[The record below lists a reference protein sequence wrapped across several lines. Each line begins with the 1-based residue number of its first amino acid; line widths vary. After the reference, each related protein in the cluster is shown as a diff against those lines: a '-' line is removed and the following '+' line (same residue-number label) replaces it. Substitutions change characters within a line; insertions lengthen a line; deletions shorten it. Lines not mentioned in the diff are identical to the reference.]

1 MTSIFVSYRRTDAP
15 GHAGRLYDRLV
26 ERLGEAGVFKDLDS
40 MEPGADF
47 VEVIE
52 ETIARCD
59 ALIAVIGRDWLARG
73 QDGSRRLDDPEDW
86 VRLEIANALARRI
99 RVVPVLVGGA
109 SMPSAAD
116 LPEDLQ
122 PLARRH
128 AVELSET
135 AWAAQVSQLID
146 ALERSSA
153 RSAADNAAPNDAAVT
168 TAAMQE
174 LVAEAVHE
182 ILTTDRDGAFRIVS
196 SRAQPGDYLQWIGT
210 PEEGLRVEIS
220 DPGRN
225 EIPPRPLTRDQ
236 LASIDRFG
244 FREEPV
250 NFVRDFEFSAESLP
264 HIVDVITA
272 AFADVF
278 GLTDAHQVKVSGD
291 DLEG

>member
-1 MTSIFVSYRRTDAP
+1 MPSIFVSYRRTDAP
-15 GHAGRLYDRLV
+15 GHAGRLFDRLV
-26 ERLGEAGVFKDLDS
+26 DRFGEASVFKDLDS

-47 VEVIE
+47 VEIIE

-59 ALIAVIGRDWLARG
+59 ALIAVIGRDWLAPAR
-73 QDGSRRLDDPEDW
+73 DGSRRLDDPEDW

-99 RVVPVLVGGA
+99 RVVPVLVEGA
-109 SMPSAAD
+109 SMPSAAE

-122 PLARRH
+122 ALARRH

-135 AWAAQVSQLID
+135 AWGPQVNQLID
-146 ALERSSA
+146 ALERSFA
-153 RSAADNAAPNDAAVT
+153 RAAAANEAPNDAAVT

-182 ILTTDRDGAFRIVS
+182 ILTTDRDGAFRIVA
-196 SRAQPGDYLQWIGT
+196 SRAQPGDYLQWIGGR
-210 PEEGLRVEIS
+210 EEGLRVEIS

-225 EIPPRPLTRDQ
+225 EIPSRPLTRDQ

-250 NFVRDFEFSAESLP
+250 NFARDFEFSEESSP

-272 AFADVF
+272 AFAEVF
-278 GLTDAHQVKVSGD
+278 GLTEAHQVSVSGD